1 MEINPELESF
11 ILKYTDQMTIMT
23 PENLKVTILQKITKS
38 INNYEYL

>member
-1 MEINPELESF
+1 LESF
-11 ILKYTDQMTIMT
+11 ILKYTDQMTVIA